1 MDRLQRTLER
11 TMGTSDILYLRGTN
25 EDLLA
30 AKNSGKSLGTYLLSR
45 SLQENLDGDNL
56 LPVQPGQSEE
66 DFIDFLKK
74 QSGLLED
81 EDLSSAMEQIK
92 EKMEKQNTETK
103 KQKKENKKRQTMTG
117 MRMNPKKSQRRRRF
131 LRPKIILRANL
142 HPSQNL
148 LHKKSK
154 TTTKTTLNQKKK
166 KSPRPMRNRN
176 SLMIRMT
183 INEAVHKG
191 VFCPCLWSFRPDQG
205 W

>member
-1 MDRLQRTLER
+1 MNKSKKKLRKNKTQKLRSKRKKTKRIKTKSMPRIRKMPRRT
-11 TMGTSDILYLRGTN
+11 
-25 EDLLA
+25 
-30 AKNSGKSLGTYLLSR
+30 
-45 SLQENLDGDNL
+45 
-56 LPVQPGQSEE
+56 
-66 DFIDFLKK
+66 KK
-74 QSGLLED
+74 H
-81 EDLSSAMEQIK
+81 LSS
-92 EKMEKQNTETK
+92 
-103 KQKKENKKRQTMTG
+103 KKRQTMTG

-148 LHKKSK
+148 LHKKRK